1 MGGPSA
7 FVCCAGA
14 AVRDR
19 KLHLLGPPVPGT
31 SNPARA
37 AGADGGVAR
46 NVAEALGRLGVP
58 VRLVSR
64 VGDDATGAEL
74 LRRLAAA
81 GVDIGPVRVAP
92 GLTGEYVALLDPAG
106 DLLYG
111 ASAMDLVDRIDAAD
125 LDRGWPEPAGSWLF
139 LDCNL
144 AAATLGYGLARARDA
159 GLPVAVDAVST
170 PKVRGLPA
178 DLTGIEVLFCNRDE
192 AAAYL
197 AGPGGGPW
205 RAGPGGGPWRAGPG
219 GGPWRAGSDAS
230 DAALALALRAA
241 GAAGVVLTR
250 GVGGVLVT
258 DRDGQHQVAA
268 LPAVTVDVTG
278 AGDALVAGTLTGLLA
293 GQPLRQAAELGT
305 AAAALTV
312 ESEHTVRPDLSA
324 ALVARAAGRA

>member
-1 MGGPSA
+1 MGGPCA
-7 FVCCAGA
+7 LVCCAGA

-19 KLHLLGPPVPGT
+19 KLHLLGQPVPGT

-64 VGDDATGAEL
+64 VGDDGTGTAL
-74 LRRLAAA
+74 LERLAAA
-81 GVDIGPVRVAP
+81 GVDTGPVRVVP
-92 GLTGEYVALLDPAG
+92 GGLTGEYVALLDPAG

-111 ASAMDLVDRIDAAD
+111 ASAMALVDGIDAAD

-144 AAATLGYGLARARDA
+144 AAGTLAHGLTRARGA

-170 PKVRGLPA
+170 PKVRRLPA

-197 AGPGGGPW
+197 AGGGPA
-205 RAGPGGGPWRAGPG
+205 RGGADGT
-219 GGPWRAGSDAS
+219 
-230 DAALALALRAA
+230 DAALAAALRAA

-250 GVGGVLVT
+250 GPGGVLVA
-258 DRDGQHQVAA
+258 DRTGQHPVAA

-278 AGDALVAGTLTGLLA
+278 AGDALVAGTLAGLLA
-293 GQPLRQAAELGT
+293 GRSLPRAAELGA

-324 ALVARAAGRA
+324 ALVEGAAGRA